1 MYSINNFIVALP
13 EVIIAVMAMVIM
25 MTGVFL
31 GERFKNLSYGLT
43 QITLIVL
50 ILLGG
55 FYFNRE
61 NQYAFYGQFH
71 IDNMTIMLKEV
82 IYLVTFF
89 ILIYS
94 KAYIKY
100 TNIPRAEFY
109 VLTLLSVLG
118 AMVLVSAN
126 NLVTIYIGL
135 ELHSLPIYALIAIRR
150 KNYLGAEASFK
161 YFILGAIM
169 SAFLLYGMSFIYGVT
184 GSLDINVISSY
195 LTAHGSY
202 QEVVLLAMVFF
213 IVVGAFKLGAA
224 PFHQWVPDV
233 YVGSPNMATAY
244 LATVPK
250 IAAYGMLFT
259 LLVKGLSVFSVQ
271 WSHILIVLAVISIF
285 IGNVVALVQKNIKR
299 MFAYSTVSHV
309 GFVFLALAMTDNAG
323 YAAAMY
329 YIIIYVVMTV
339 GAFGVILLLSQKG
352 NDLQNITDLSG
363 LSSRHPW
370 LAFMMMIILF
380 SMAGIPPFAGF
391 TSKFLIVN
399 SIVAHG
405 YYALAVYIL
414 IMSVVA
420 SFYYLKVIKVM
431 YFDSN
436 ENNLPL
442 VIPKDSLYA
451 ITINCLFVLLF
462 GVFPIYLTT
471 AINII
476 F

>member
-1 MYSINNFIVALP
+1 
-13 EVIIAVMAMVIM
+13 
-25 MTGVFL
+25 
-31 GERFKNLSYGLT
+31 
-43 QITLIVL
+43 
-50 ILLGG
+50 
-55 FYFNRE
+55 
-61 NQYAFYGQFH
+61 
-71 IDNMTIMLKEV
+71 
-82 IYLVTFF
+82 
-89 ILIYS
+89 
-94 KAYIKY
+94 
-100 TNIPRAEFY
+100 
-109 VLTLLSVLG
+109 
-118 AMVLVSAN
+118 
-126 NLVTIYIGL
+126 
-135 ELHSLPIYALIAIRR
+135 
-150 KNYLGAEASFK
+150 
-161 YFILGAIM
+161 M

-184 GSLDINVISSY
+184 GTLDINAISSY
-195 LTAHGSY
+195 LATHGNY
-202 QEVVLLAMVFF
+202 KEVVLFAVVFF
-213 IVVGAFKLGAA
+213 IVVGAFKLGVA

-259 LLVKGLSVFSVQ
+259 LLVKGLSVYSVQ
-271 WSHILIVLAVISIF
+271 WSQILIILAVISIF
-285 IGNVVALVQKNIKR
+285 IGNLVALVQKNIKR
-299 MFAYSTVSHV
+299 MLAYSTISHV

-329 YIIIYVVMTV
+329 YVIIYVVMTV

-352 NDLQNITDLSG
+352 KDLQEIKELSG
-363 LSSRHPW
+363 LSGKHPW

-399 SIVAHG
+399 SVVSHG
-405 YYALAVYIL
+405 YYVLAVYIL

-420 SFYYLKVIKVM
+420 SFYYLKVIKAM
-431 YFDSN
+431 YFDSS
-436 ENNLPL
+436 EGGVAP
-442 VIPKDSLYA
+442 VISRGGLYA